1 MRMLLEISVAVIAFF
16 VIVFVIGILIVFV
29 QIRRTAKEAE
39 KLLDTTRQQITP
51 LAHDLTIILNEVKKI
66 VQSVQSQMGK
76 VEKGVDELK
85 ETAIRISEFEKMLQT
100 KLEQPILEF
109 TTLVAAISRALRAFI
124 EIWKK

>member
-1 MRMLLEISVAVIAFF
+1 MLLEISVAVIAFF

-100 KLEQPILEF
+100 KLAQPILEF